1 MPRVTPAHEQQVRD
15 RIVRAAIAV
24 FNDRGYHRATMQDVV
39 RASGLSVGA
48 IYTYFGGKDELF
60 LASCTLS
67 MEAGFGELGDRLA
80 RGGSLADKLAIAVGF
95 FIDGIDPVDP
105 GTPGSAAYLVQAWA
119 EAGQTETVRE
129 MLVRRR
135 EQIGAVGQMLVRE
148 GIAHG
153 DLPAWLDVEAVVL
166 GFTALL
172 DGLLV
177 QRIED
182 AGSWRREDAERRAFA
197 MLELLLAAG
206 GSSAR
211 PTVARPI
218 AEPFAL
224 TAGRAAAPDEAGVA
238 S

>member
-1 MPRVTPAHEQQVRD
+1 MPRVTPAHEQQVRE

-24 FNDRGYHRATMQDVV
+24 FNDKGYHRATMQDVV

-67 MEAGFGELGDRLA
+67 MESGFGELADRLA
-80 RGGSLADKLAIAVGF
+80 RGGTLADKLGIAVGF
-95 FIDGIDPVDP
+95 FIDGIDPLDP
-105 GTPGSAAYLVQAWA
+105 GTPGSATYLVQAWA
-119 EAGQTETVRE
+119 EASQTATIRE

-135 EQIGAVGQMLVRE
+135 EQIGAVAQMLLRE
-148 GIAHG
+148 GVING
-153 DLPAWLDVEAVVL
+153 DLAPWLDVEAIAL
-166 GFTALL
+166 GFSAML

-197 MLELLLAAG
+197 LLELLLVADR
-206 GSSAR
+206 SSER
-211 PTVARPI
+211 PTVARPVP
-218 AEPFAL
+218 EPFSLA
-224 TAGRAAAPDEAGVA
+224 AGQPSAAGLA